1 MDDRLVTMQAG
12 SLTDR
17 PEKEMRSLTSV
28 SNRSGILQV
37 KNGFNL
43 SVLHFIGEPTAAF
56 WYTM

>member
-17 PEKEMRSLTSV
+17 PGKEIGSLTSV

-43 SVLHFIGEPTAAF
+43 WALRFIGEPTAAF
-56 WYTM
+56 WFTT